1 MEGPSPAGPK
11 TYKFAFF
18 TLILSFLLSEYSY
31 SQELDTNSLN
41 SSEIENITIRSTR
54 IPAGAKDIGSSLYI
68 ISEDQIKARGFKDAI
83 DAISSA
89 PGVTSK
95 QNGSFGGVGTIR
107 IRGASSSQTL
117 VLVDG
122 VPVNDSSSPAGGYN
136 FEYLNTSNIQS
147 IEVLKGSQSTLWGS
161 DAIGGVINIYT
172 KQPESTS
179 FGASAEIGSFGLK
192 RGSADINFAGS
203 NSRFRVSTS
212 KTSVDGISKADEKDG
227 NSEDDGFE
235 SESYSMSVSIDLDS
249 LILKGSLSYMESQVE
264 YDSYGFAT
272 GVQDGDERSNTD
284 EFIGS
289 ISAFFDLFD
298 DKLQN
303 SIFISQSDINRD
315 YYSNGSFSFGAE
327 GKRELIRYQGNIE
340 VNEFNKIAF
349 GLESEESKVD
359 VDESTI
365 DGSFLLYEFRPN
377 SKIIISTGIRNDDH
391 EGFGSKTTRRISG
404 TFKPSDNLIIRSSW
418 GEGFKV
424 PTIFQSTYFCC
435 GATSANSSIRPETS
449 TSYDFGFELFFNE
462 MNSNF
467 SITYFDQ
474 DINDQ
479 INFSFGVGG
488 YENIDKVNSE
498 GFEIAL
504 DYQISKLMS
513 LYLNYSYIDSVDG
526 NGSSLFYVAKD
537 SGEAGLIYE
546 PNNSFSGSI
555 IARYNGSESSS
566 YGKIDSWIRFDV
578 NGSYKL
584 SGTNELYF
592 RIENLLDEE
601 YQQIFGYGTPERSG
615 FIGLRS
621 KF

>member
-1 MEGPSPAGPK
+1 MK

-18 TLILSFLLSEYSY
+18 TLLLSFLIPEYSH
-31 SQELDTNSLN
+31 SQELNTNSLN

-122 VPVNDSSSPAGGYN
+122 VPVNDASSPAGGYN

-192 RGSADINFAGS
+192 RGSADINFSGS

-212 KTSVDGISKADEKDG
+212 KTSVDGISKADERDG

-235 SESYSMSVSIDLDS
+235 SESYSMSGSIDLES
-249 LILKGSLSYMESQVE
+249 LTLKGSLSYMESQVE
-264 YDSYGFAT
+264 YDSYGFVT
-272 GVQDGDERSNTD
+272 GVQDGDEKSNTD

-289 ISAFFDLFD
+289 IAAFFDLFD
-298 DKLQN
+298 GKLQN

-340 VNEFNKIAF
+340 VNDFNKIAF
-349 GLESEESKVD
+349 GLESEESQVD
-359 VDESTI
+359 ADESTI

-377 SKIIISTGIRNDDH
+377 NKIIISTGIRNDDH

-435 GATSANSSIRPETS
+435 GATIANSSIRPETS

-479 INFSFGVGG
+479 INFSFGIGG
-488 YENIDKVNSE
+488 YENIDKVNSK
-498 GFEIAL
+498 GFEVAL

-537 SGEAGLIYE
+537 SGEAGLIYQ
-546 PNNSFSGSI
+546 PNNSYSGSI

-578 NGSYKL
+578 NGSYRL
-584 SGTNELYF
+584 SGANELYF

-615 FIGLRS
+615 FIGLRT

>member
-1 MEGPSPAGPK
+1 MK

-235 SESYSMSVSIDLDS
+235 SESYSMSGSIDLDS

-289 ISAFFDLFD
+289 ISAIFDLFD

-462 MNSNF
+462 MNSTF

-615 FIGLRS
+615 IIGLRS

>member
-1 MEGPSPAGPK
+1 MK
-11 TYKFAFF
+11 IYKFAFF
-18 TLILSFLLSEYSY
+18 ILILSFLLSEYSY

-235 SESYSMSVSIDLDS
+235 SESYSMSGSIDLDS

-377 SKIIISTGIRNDDH
+377 SKITISTGIRNDDH

-615 FIGLRS
+615 IIGLRS

>member
-1 MEGPSPAGPK
+1 MK
-11 TYKFAFF
+11 IYKFAFF
-18 TLILSFLLSEYSY
+18 ILILSFLLSEYSY

-340 VNEFNKIAF
+340 VNEFNKVAF

-377 SKIIISTGIRNDDH
+377 SKITISTGIRNDDH

-615 FIGLRS
+615 IIGLRS

>member
-1 MEGPSPAGPK
+1 MK

-235 SESYSMSVSIDLDS
+235 SESYSMSGSIDLDS

-340 VNEFNKIAF
+340 VNEFNKVAF

-359 VDESTI
+359 ADESTI

>member
-1 MEGPSPAGPK
+1 MK
-11 TYKFAFF
+11 IYKFAFF
-18 TLILSFLLSEYSY
+18 ILILSFLLSEYSY

-235 SESYSMSVSIDLDS
+235 SESYSMSGSIDLDS
-249 LILKGSLSYMESQVE
+249 LILKGLLSYMESQVE

-289 ISAFFDLFD
+289 ISAIFDLFD

>member
-1 MEGPSPAGPK
+1 MK

-235 SESYSMSVSIDLDS
+235 SESYSMSGSIDLDS

-289 ISAFFDLFD
+289 ISAIFDLFD

-340 VNEFNKIAF
+340 VNEFNKVAF

-504 DYQISKLMS
+504 DYQISKLVS

>member
-1 MEGPSPAGPK
+1 MK
-11 TYKFAFF
+11 IYKFAFF
-18 TLILSFLLSEYSY
+18 ILILSFLLSEYSY

-289 ISAFFDLFD
+289 ISAIFDLFD

>member
-1 MEGPSPAGPK
+1 MK

-18 TLILSFLLSEYSY
+18 TLLLSFLIPEYSH
-31 SQELDTNSLN
+31 SQELNTNSLN

-122 VPVNDSSSPAGGYN
+122 VPVNDASSPAGGYN

-192 RGSADINFAGS
+192 RGSADINFSGS

-212 KTSVDGISKADEKDG
+212 KTSVDGISKADERDG

-235 SESYSMSVSIDLDS
+235 SESYSMSGSIDLES
-249 LILKGSLSYMESQVE
+249 LTLKGSLSYMESQVE
-264 YDSYGFAT
+264 YDSYGFVT
-272 GVQDGDERSNTD
+272 GVQDGDEKSNTD

-289 ISAFFDLFD
+289 IAAFFDLFD
-298 DKLQN
+298 GKLQN

-340 VNEFNKIAF
+340 VNDFNKIAF
-349 GLESEESKVD
+349 GLESEESQVD
-359 VDESTI
+359 ADESTI

-377 SKIIISTGIRNDDH
+377 NKIIISTGIRNDDH

-435 GATSANSSIRPETS
+435 GATIANSSIRPETS

-479 INFSFGVGG
+479 INFSFGIGG
-488 YENIDKVNSE
+488 YENIDKVNSK
-498 GFEIAL
+498 GFEVAL

-546 PNNSFSGSI
+546 PNNNYSGSI

-578 NGSYKL
+578 NGSYRL
-584 SGTNELYF
+584 SGANELYF

-615 FIGLRS
+615 FIGLRT

>member
-1 MEGPSPAGPK
+1 MK

>member
-1 MEGPSPAGPK
+1 MK

-289 ISAFFDLFD
+289 ISAIFDLFD

-377 SKIIISTGIRNDDH
+377 SKITISTGIRNDDH

>member
-1 MEGPSPAGPK
+1 MK

-235 SESYSMSVSIDLDS
+235 SESYSMSGSIDLDS

-377 SKIIISTGIRNDDH
+377 SKITISTGIRNDDH

>member
-1 MEGPSPAGPK
+1 MK

-18 TLILSFLLSEYSY
+18 TLILSFSLSEYSY

-235 SESYSMSVSIDLDS
+235 SESYSMSGSIDLDS

-479 INFSFGVGG
+479 INFSFGLGG
-488 YENIDKVNSE
+488 YENIDKVNSK

>member
-1 MEGPSPAGPK
+1 MK

-235 SESYSMSVSIDLDS
+235 SESYSMSGSIDLDS

-289 ISAFFDLFD
+289 ISAIFDLFD

-340 VNEFNKIAF
+340 VNEFNKVAF

-359 VDESTI
+359 ADESTI

>member
-1 MEGPSPAGPK
+1 MK

-235 SESYSMSVSIDLDS
+235 SESYSMSGSIDLDS

-377 SKIIISTGIRNDDH
+377 SKITISTGIRNDDH

-615 FIGLRS
+615 IIGLRS

>member
-1 MEGPSPAGPK
+1 MK
-11 TYKFAFF
+11 IYKFAFF
-18 TLILSFLLSEYSY
+18 ILILSFLLSEYSY

-235 SESYSMSVSIDLDS
+235 SESYSMSGSIDLDS

-315 YYSNGSFSFGAE
+315 YYSNRSFSFGAE

>member
-1 MEGPSPAGPK
+1 MK

-235 SESYSMSVSIDLDS
+235 SESYSMSGSIDLDS

-289 ISAFFDLFD
+289 ISAIFDLFD

-504 DYQISKLMS
+504 DYQISKLVS

-615 FIGLRS
+615 IIGLRS

>member
-1 MEGPSPAGPK
+1 MK
-11 TYKFAFF
+11 IYKFTFF
-18 TLILSFLLSEYSY
+18 TLLLSFLLPEYSY
-31 SQELDTNSLN
+31 SQELGANSLS
-41 SSEIENITIRSTR
+41 SSEIENIIIRSTR

-68 ISEDQIKARGFKDAI
+68 INEDQIKARGFKDAI

-122 VPVNDSSSPAGGYN
+122 VPVNDASSPGGGYN

-161 DAIGGVINIYT
+161 DAIGGVVNIYT
-172 KQPESTS
+172 KQSESTS

-192 RGSADINFAGS
+192 RGSTDINFAGS
-203 NSRFRVSTS
+203 NSRFRISTS
-212 KTSVDGISKADEKDG
+212 KTSIDGISKADEKDG

-235 SESYSMSVSIDLDS
+235 SESYSVNGSIDLNS
-249 LILKGSLSYMESQVE
+249 LTLKGSLSYMESQVE
-264 YDSYGFAT
+264 YDSYGFVT
-272 GVQDGDERSNTD
+272 GVQDGDEKSNTD

-289 ISAFFDLFD
+289 ISANFNLFD
-298 DKLQN
+298 SKLQN
-303 SIFISQSDINRD
+303 LIFISQSDINRD
-315 YYSNGSFSFGAE
+315 YYSKGSFSFGAE

-359 VDESTI
+359 ADNSTI
-365 DGSFLLYEFRPN
+365 DGSFLLYEFKPN
-377 SKIIISTGIRNDDH
+377 SKIIISSGIRNDDH

-546 PNNSFSGSI
+546 LNNSYSGSI

-566 YGKIDSWIRFDV
+566 YGKIDSWIRFDI
-578 NGSYKL
+578 NGSYRL
-584 SGTNELYF
+584 SSTNELYF

-615 FIGLRS
+615 FIGLRV

>member
-1 MEGPSPAGPK
+1 MK
-11 TYKFAFF
+11 IYKFAFF
-18 TLILSFLLSEYSY
+18 ILILSFLLSEYSY

-68 ISEDQIKARGFKDAI
+68 ISEDQIKVRGFKDAI

-235 SESYSMSVSIDLDS
+235 SESYSMSGSIDLDS

-377 SKIIISTGIRNDDH
+377 SKITISTGIRNDDH

-424 PTIFQSTYFCC
+424 QTIFQSTYFCC

-615 FIGLRS
+615 IIGLRS

>member
-1 MEGPSPAGPK
+1 MK

-68 ISEDQIKARGFKDAI
+68 ISEDQIKARGFKDAV

-89 PGVTSK
+89 IGVTSK
-95 QNGSFGGVGTIR
+95 HDGSVGGVGTIR

-235 SESYSMSVSIDLDS
+235 SESYSMSGSIDLDS

-513 LYLNYSYIDSVDG
+513 FYLNYSYIDSVDG

>member
-1 MEGPSPAGPK
+1 MK

-212 KTSVDGISKADEKDG
+212 KTSVDGISKADESDG

-249 LILKGSLSYMESQVE
+249 LILKGSLSYIESQVE

-289 ISAFFDLFD
+289 ISAIFDLFD

-340 VNEFNKIAF
+340 VNEFNKVAF

-377 SKIIISTGIRNDDH
+377 SKITISTGIRNDDH

>member
-1 MEGPSPAGPK
+1 MK
-11 TYKFAFF
+11 IYKFAFF
-18 TLILSFLLSEYSY
+18 ILILSFLLSEYSY

-235 SESYSMSVSIDLDS
+235 SESYSMSGSIDLDS

-340 VNEFNKIAF
+340 VNEFNKVAF

-359 VDESTI
+359 ADESTI

-504 DYQISKLMS
+504 DYQILKLMS

>member
-1 MEGPSPAGPK
+1 MK

-212 KTSVDGISKADEKDG
+212 KTSVDGISKADESDG

-235 SESYSMSVSIDLDS
+235 SESYSMSGSIDLDS

-615 FIGLRS
+615 IIGLRS

>member
-1 MEGPSPAGPK
+1 MK
-11 TYKFAFF
+11 IYKFTFF
-18 TLILSFLLSEYSY
+18 TLLLSFLLPEYSY
-31 SQELDTNSLN
+31 SQESGANSLS
-41 SSEIENITIRSTR
+41 SSEIENIIIRSTR

-68 ISEDQIKARGFKDAI
+68 INEDQIKARGFKDAI

-122 VPVNDSSSPAGGYN
+122 VPVNDASSPGGGYN

-161 DAIGGVINIYT
+161 DAIGGVVNIYT
-172 KQPESTS
+172 KQSESTS

-192 RGSADINFAGS
+192 RGSTDINFAGS
-203 NSRFRVSTS
+203 NSRFRISTS
-212 KTSVDGISKADEKDG
+212 KTSIDGISKADEKDG

-235 SESYSMSVSIDLDS
+235 SESYSVNGSIDLNS
-249 LILKGSLSYMESQVE
+249 LTLKGSLSYMESQVE
-264 YDSYGFAT
+264 YDSYGFVT
-272 GVQDGDERSNTD
+272 GVQDGDEKSNTD

-289 ISAFFDLFD
+289 ISANFDLFD
-298 DKLQN
+298 SKLQN

-315 YYSNGSFSFGAE
+315 YYSKGSFSFGAE

-359 VDESTI
+359 ADNSTI
-365 DGSFLLYEFRPN
+365 DGSFLLYEFKPN
-377 SKIIISTGIRNDDH
+377 SKIIISSGIRNDDH

-435 GATSANSSIRPETS
+435 GATSANSAIRPETS

-462 MNSNF
+462 MKSNL
-467 SITYFDQ
+467 SIIYFDQ

-479 INFSFGVGG
+479 INFSFGLGG
-488 YENIDKVNSE
+488 YENIDKVNSK

-546 PNNSFSGSI
+546 SNNSYSGSI

-566 YGKIDSWIRFDV
+566 YGKIDSWIRFDI
-578 NGSYKL
+578 NGSYRL
-584 SGTNELYF
+584 SSTNELYF

-615 FIGLRS
+615 FIGLRV

>member
-1 MEGPSPAGPK
+1 MK

-18 TLILSFLLSEYSY
+18 TLLLSFLIPEYSH
-31 SQELDTNSLN
+31 SQELNTNSLN

-122 VPVNDSSSPAGGYN
+122 VPVNDASSPAGGYN

-192 RGSADINFAGS
+192 RGSADINFSGS

-212 KTSVDGISKADEKDG
+212 KTSVDGISKADERDG

-235 SESYSMSVSIDLDS
+235 SESYSMSGSIDLES
-249 LILKGSLSYMESQVE
+249 LTLKGSLSYMESQVE
-264 YDSYGFAT
+264 YDSYGFVT
-272 GVQDGDERSNTD
+272 GVQDGDEKSNTD

-289 ISAFFDLFD
+289 IAAFFDLFD
-298 DKLQN
+298 GKLQN

-349 GLESEESKVD
+349 GLESEESQVD
-359 VDESTI
+359 ADESTI

-377 SKIIISTGIRNDDH
+377 NKIIISTGIRNDDH

-435 GATSANSSIRPETS
+435 GATIANSSIRPETS

-479 INFSFGVGG
+479 INFSFGIGG
-488 YENIDKVNSE
+488 YENIDRVNSK
-498 GFEIAL
+498 GFEVAL

-537 SGEAGLIYE
+537 SGEAGLIYK
-546 PNNSFSGSI
+546 PNNSYSGSI
-555 IARYNGSESSS
+555 IARYNGSETSS

-578 NGSYKL
+578 NGSYRL
-584 SGTNELYF
+584 SGANELYF

-615 FIGLRS
+615 FIGLRI

>member
-1 MEGPSPAGPK
+1 MK
-11 TYKFAFF
+11 IYKFTFF
-18 TLILSFLLSEYSY
+18 TLLLSFLLPEYSY
-31 SQELDTNSLN
+31 SQESGANSLS
-41 SSEIENITIRSTR
+41 SSEIENIIIRSTR

-68 ISEDQIKARGFKDAI
+68 INEDQIKARGFKDAI

-122 VPVNDSSSPAGGYN
+122 VPVNDASSPGGGYN

-161 DAIGGVINIYT
+161 DAIGGVVNIYT
-172 KQPESTS
+172 KQSESTS

-192 RGSADINFAGS
+192 RGSTEINFAGS
-203 NSRFRVSTS
+203 NSRFRISTS
-212 KTSVDGISKADEKDG
+212 KTSIDGISKADEKDG

-235 SESYSMSVSIDLDS
+235 SESYSVNGSIDLNS
-249 LILKGSLSYMESQVE
+249 LTLKGSLSYMESQVE
-264 YDSYGFAT
+264 YDSYGFVT
-272 GVQDGDERSNTD
+272 GVQDGDEKSNTD

-289 ISAFFDLFD
+289 ISANFDLFD
-298 DKLQN
+298 SKLQN

-315 YYSNGSFSFGAE
+315 YYSKGSFSFGAE

-359 VDESTI
+359 KDNSTI
-365 DGSFLLYEFRPN
+365 DGSFLLYEFKPN
-377 SKIIISTGIRNDDH
+377 NKIIISSGIRNDDH

-404 TFKPSDNLIIRSSW
+404 TFKPFDNLIIRSSW

-435 GATSANSSIRPETS
+435 GATSANSAIRPETS

-462 MNSNF
+462 MKSNL

-479 INFSFGVGG
+479 INFSFGLGG
-488 YENIDKVNSE
+488 YENIDKVNSK

-546 PNNSFSGSI
+546 SNNSYSGSI

-566 YGKIDSWIRFDV
+566 YGKIDSWIRFDI
-578 NGSYKL
+578 NGSYRL
-584 SGTNELYF
+584 SSTNELYF

-615 FIGLRS
+615 FIGLRV

>member
-1 MEGPSPAGPK
+1 MK
-11 TYKFAFF
+11 IYKFAFF
-18 TLILSFLLSEYSY
+18 ILILSFLLSEYSY

-179 FGASAEIGSFGLK
+179 FGASAEIGSFRLK

-235 SESYSMSVSIDLDS
+235 SESYSMSGSIDLDS
-249 LILKGSLSYMESQVE
+249 LILKGLLSYMESQVE
-264 YDSYGFAT
+264 FDSYGFAT

-289 ISAFFDLFD
+289 ISALFDLFD

-365 DGSFLLYEFRPN
+365 DGYFLLYEFRPN

-467 SITYFDQ
+467 SITYFNQ

-546 PNNSFSGSI
+546 PNNSYSGSI

>member
-1 MEGPSPAGPK
+1 MK
-11 TYKFAFF
+11 IYKFAFF
-18 TLILSFLLSEYSY
+18 ILILSFLLSEYSY

-122 VPVNDSSSPAGGYN
+122 VPVNDASSPAGGYN

-235 SESYSMSVSIDLDS
+235 SESYSMSGSIDLDS

-289 ISAFFDLFD
+289 ISALFDLFD

-359 VDESTI
+359 ADESTI

-488 YENIDKVNSE
+488 YENIDNVNSE

-504 DYQISKLMS
+504 DYEISKLMS

-546 PNNSFSGSI
+546 PNNSYSGSI

>member
-1 MEGPSPAGPK
+1 MK
-11 TYKFAFF
+11 IYKFAFF
-18 TLILSFLLSEYSY
+18 TLLLSFLIPEYSH
-31 SQELDTNSLN
+31 SQELNTNSLN

-68 ISEDQIKARGFKDAI
+68 ISEDQIRVRGFKDAI

-107 IRGASSSQTL
+107 IRGANSYQTL

-122 VPVNDSSSPAGGYN
+122 VPVNDASSPAGGYN
-136 FEYLNTSNIQS
+136 FAYLNTSNIQS
-147 IEVLKGSQSTLWGS
+147 IEILKGSQSTLWGS
-161 DAIGGVINIYT
+161 DAIGGVVNIYT

-179 FGASAEIGSFGLK
+179 FGISTEIGSFGLK
-192 RGSADINFAGS
+192 RGSADVNFAGS
-203 NSRFRVSTS
+203 NSKFRVSTS
-212 KTSVDGISKADEKDG
+212 KMLSDGISKADEKDG
-227 NSEDDGFE
+227 NSEDDGLE
-235 SESYSMSVSIDLDS
+235 SESYSLSGSFDFES
-249 LILKGSLSYMESQVE
+249 LTLRGSLSYTNSQLE

-272 GVQDGDERSNTD
+272 GVEDGDEKSNTK

-298 DKLQN
+298 GKLQN

-315 YYSNGSFSFGAE
+315 NYSNGSFSFGAE
-327 GKRELIRYQGNIE
+327 GERELIRYQGNIE

-349 GLESEESKVD
+349 GLESEESKADAVD
-359 VDESTI
+359 STI
-365 DGSFLLYEFRPN
+365 DGSFLLYEFRLTN
-377 SKIIISTGIRNDDH
+377 KIIISTGIRNDNH
-391 EGFGSKTTRRISG
+391 KGFGSKTTRRISG

-435 GATSANSSIRPETS
+435 GAKSANRSIKPETS

-467 SITYFDQ
+467 SVTYFDQ

-488 YENIDKVNSE
+488 YENIDRVNSK
-498 GFEIAL
+498 GFEVAL
-504 DYQISKLMS
+504 NYQISKPMS
-513 LYLNYSYIDSVDG
+513 LYFNYSYIDSVDG
-526 NGSSLFYVAKD
+526 NGSPLFYVAKD

-546 PNNSFSGSI
+546 INKSYSGSI

-566 YGKIDSWIRFDV
+566 YGKIDSWIRFDI
-578 NGSYKL
+578 NGSYRL
-584 SGTNELYF
+584 SDTYELYL
-592 RIENLLDEE
+592 RVENLLDKE
-601 YQQIFGYGTPERSG
+601 YQQVFGYGTPERSG
-615 FIGLRS
+615 FIGLRT

>member
-1 MEGPSPAGPK
+1 MK
-11 TYKFAFF
+11 IYKFTFF
-18 TLILSFLLSEYSY
+18 TLLLSFLLPEYSY
-31 SQELDTNSLN
+31 SQESGANSLS
-41 SSEIENITIRSTR
+41 SSEIENIIIRSTR

-68 ISEDQIKARGFKDAI
+68 INEDQIKARGFKDAI

-122 VPVNDSSSPAGGYN
+122 VPVNDASSPGGGYN

-147 IEVLKGSQSTLWGS
+147 IEILKGSQSTLWGS
-161 DAIGGVINIYT
+161 DAIGGVVNIYT
-172 KQPESTS
+172 KQSESTS

-192 RGSADINFAGS
+192 RGSTEINFAGS
-203 NSRFRVSTS
+203 NSRFRISTS
-212 KTSVDGISKADEKDG
+212 KTSIDGISKADEKDG

-235 SESYSMSVSIDLDS
+235 SESYSVNGSIDLNS
-249 LILKGSLSYMESQVE
+249 LTLKGSLSYMESQVE
-264 YDSYGFAT
+264 YDSYGFVT
-272 GVQDGDERSNTD
+272 GVQDGDEKSNTD
-284 EFIGS
+284 ELIGS
-289 ISAFFDLFD
+289 ISANFDLFD
-298 DKLQN
+298 SKLQN

-315 YYSNGSFSFGAE
+315 YYSKGSFSFGAE

-359 VDESTI
+359 ADNSTI
-365 DGSFLLYEFRPN
+365 DGSFLLYEFKPN
-377 SKIIISTGIRNDDH
+377 SKIIISSGIRNDDH

-435 GATSANSSIRPETS
+435 GATSANSAIRPETS

-462 MNSNF
+462 MKSNL

-479 INFSFGVGG
+479 INFSFGLGG
-488 YENIDKVNSE
+488 YENIDKVNSK

-546 PNNSFSGSI
+546 SNNSYSGSI

-566 YGKIDSWIRFDV
+566 YGKIDSWIRFDI
-578 NGSYKL
+578 NGSYRL
-584 SGTNELYF
+584 SSTNELYF

-615 FIGLRS
+615 FIGLRV

>member
-1 MEGPSPAGPK
+1 MK

-235 SESYSMSVSIDLDS
+235 SESYSMSGSIDLDS

-289 ISAFFDLFD
+289 ISAIFDLFD

-359 VDESTI
+359 ADESTI

-462 MNSNF
+462 MNSTF